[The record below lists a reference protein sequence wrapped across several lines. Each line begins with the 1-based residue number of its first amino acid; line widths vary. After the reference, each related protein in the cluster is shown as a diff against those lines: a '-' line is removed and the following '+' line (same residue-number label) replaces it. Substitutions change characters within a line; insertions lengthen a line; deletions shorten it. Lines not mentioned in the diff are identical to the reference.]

1 MAGVCLLFKTVTR
14 VDMLT
19 AADCKRQTCRHNSVN
34 WNFGRLKP
42 SLEAQASESR
52 EQKKTK
58 KLLTIKDVSGKTES
72 LKRSNPTLECFN

>member
-19 AADCKRQTCRHNSVN
+19 AADCKRQTCRYNSV
-34 WNFGRLKP
+34 FGQLKP

-72 LKRSNPTLECFN
+72 EKK